1 MNIFSNHSSY
11 TSLGNIKTEKRKNG
25 HENFCCTEISH
36 LSVKS
41 GSNVILNDVNLHLH
55 CGELTAVIGRNG
67 AGKTTLIKALL
78 GAVHHTGDVKFLGG
92 HHQASDANG
101 KPRIGYVPQ
110 SLSAS
115 AASPVTVG
123 DVIVASL
130 SKWPAWFQRK
140 KEKRLVHDVLSSVG
154 AEALAQRRISDLSGG
169 EFQRVML
176 SLAINPVPDILL
188 LDEPVSGVDRAGL
201 ILFYN
206 LVNDLRKKFDT
217 TILLV
222 SHDLDLI
229 AKYADRVVLIDREI
243 VSVGTV
249 KEVYSS
255 DVFVKTFGHIVTD
268 AGNINT
274 EDF

>member
-92 HHQASDANG
+92 HHQASDVNG

-249 KEVYSS
+249 KEVYGS
-255 DVFVKTFGHIVTD
+255 DVFVKTFGHIITD
-268 AGNINT
+268 AGNMNA